1 MGAFR
6 KEKAKRAYDDII
18 RAPQIVVEQRA
29 EIIKKF
35 YAMYELFTDDD
46 GFLSALGMRE
56 QQDFY
61 DINGDVSHTLQ
72 FSLAETCLR
81 LGQKRAILFGYSP
94 DQVLKYDLDSGV
106 FTSVP
111 DLSASAGLQVSVLLT
126 DMDATQ
132 EVSLSTNTASNTTVY
147 TPTPTG
153 LVANS
158 FSNYAGNY

>member
-56 QQDFY
+56 QQDIY

-72 FSLAETCLR
+72 FSLA
-81 LGQKRAILFGYSP
+81 
-94 DQVLKYDLDSGV
+94 V
-106 FTSVP
+106 
-111 DLSASAGLQVSVLLT
+111 
-126 DMDATQ
+126 
-132 EVSLSTNTASNTTVY
+132 
-147 TPTPTG
+147 
-153 LVANS
+153 
-158 FSNYAGNY
+158 